1 MQTDTE
7 TARSLLSGID
17 DSGLSSAAYA
27 RAIRNTYYRGM
38 NGVKYEDTP
47 GYSDAAKLPETQ
59 RRAVWE
65 AGKQRRAAKVQEREA
80 LIDSGKAGTRES
92 GVTMQESAK
101 SIRNL
106 IKQQQTGM
114 AEAGLHIEVYASTE
128 SERQNGAPNG
138 IYRSS
143 DGTIHIDLNA
153 GDNGQGTVAYALAHE
168 TTHFIQD
175 YSPAKFET
183 YAELIIAAAES
194 KGISYDSLLARQ
206 LARLSEMEEY
216 KNLSETELQDIAY
229 DETIAEMS
237 ETILTDTD
245 AANRLSQ
252 QIYKQDKTLWQK
264 IKDFFTGLVEKLRNA
279 YKDSDP
285 DSDIGRMLKRAVQ
298 DNAEIAQAWAEAV
311 AEAGE
316 NYQLQDGQKKNAR
329 EGERYSLRGYTE
341 QQKKNWE
348 SSKRIV
354 IYDNQEQLSQ
364 FISDSIADKTMD
376 KKMYFGAIPAD
387 LASRIK
393 SDTGVN
399 VENFNL
405 SLGSYEV
412 RKILKDHGNAAKEA
426 ARGQRAIV
434 ADDFGHIT
442 DIILNP
448 TEITLS
454 NQDYMGKPAIIF
466 SGDHNGRMN
475 VVAVVSDKRLDLFVQ
490 TVYTNVKKG
499 NLATPTGE
507 QAPINTP
514 EANSSTVSNN
524 SIRKSSRNVNSISEN
539 QTETENFKKWFGDW
553 QNDPAKASKVV
564 NADGTPK
571 VLYHQTSADFTFFE
585 PRHEGAGTRGQDTPF
600 GIFMKSSDRNIGVK
614 GVQTR

>member
-1 MQTDTE
+1 MRIPRD
-7 TARSLLSGID
+7 
-17 DSGLSSAAYA
+17 
-27 RAIRNTYYRGM
+27 IR
-38 NGVKYEDTP
+38 
-47 GYSDAAKLPETQ
+47 
-59 RRAVWE
+59 
-65 AGKQRRAAKVQEREA
+65 
-80 LIDSGKAGTRES
+80 TRES

-101 SIRNL
+101 SIRSLN
-106 IKQQQTGM
+106 KQQQTGM
-114 AEAGLHIEVYASTE
+114 
-128 SERQNGAPNG
+128 
-138 IYRSS
+138 
-143 DGTIHIDLNA
+143 
-153 GDNGQGTVAYALAHE
+153 
-168 TTHFIQD
+168 
-175 YSPAKFET
+175 
-183 YAELIIAAAES
+183 AAAES

-252 QIYKQDKTLWQK
+252 QIYKQDRTLWQK

-279 YKDSDP
+279 YRDSDP

-311 AEAGE
+311 SEAGE
-316 NYQLQDGQKKNAR
+316 NYQLQDGQKNIAR
-329 EGERYSLRGYTE
+329 VGERYSLRGYTE

-387 LASRIK
+387 LASRIR

-442 DIILNP
+442 DVVLNP

-553 QNDPAKASKVV
+553 QNDPASASKVV
-564 NADGTPK
+564 NEDGTPK
-571 VLYHQTSADFTFFE
+571 VMYHGTNAEFTVFDRAQGKKKVHLNVFGDGNYFTAL
-585 PRHEGAGTRGQDTPF
+585 REGASRYGANVVEAYLDIKNPYVKKDGFNTVADQIASEF
-600 GIFMKSSDRNIGVK
+600 GIARDSIKGSDVSSFLRQRGYDGRL
-614 GVQTR
+614 

>member
-27 RAIRNTYYRGM
+27 RAIQNAYYRGM
-38 NGVKYEDTP
+38 NGVKFEDTP
-47 GYSDAAKLPETQ
+47 GYSDTAKLPETQ
-59 RRAVWE
+59 RRAAWE
-65 AGKQRRAAKVQEREA
+65 AGKQRRAAKVREQSA

-101 SIRNL
+101 SIRSLN
-106 IKQQQTGM
+106 KQQQTGM
-114 AEAGLHIEVYASTE
+114 
-128 SERQNGAPNG
+128 
-138 IYRSS
+138 
-143 DGTIHIDLNA
+143 
-153 GDNGQGTVAYALAHE
+153 
-168 TTHFIQD
+168 
-175 YSPAKFET
+175 
-183 YAELIIAAAES
+183 AAAES

-252 QIYKQDKTLWQK
+252 QIYKQDRTLWQK

-279 YKDSDP
+279 YRDSDP

-311 AEAGE
+311 SEAGE
-316 NYQLQDGQKKNAR
+316 NYQLQDGQKNIAR
-329 EGERYSLRGYTE
+329 VGERYSLRGYTE

-387 LASRIK
+387 LASRIR

-442 DIILNP
+442 DVVLNP

-553 QNDPAKASKVV
+553 QNDPASASKVV
-564 NADGTPK
+564 NEDGTPK
-571 VLYHQTSADFTFFE
+571 VMYHGTNAEFTVFDRAQGKKKVHLNVFGDGNYFTAL
-585 PRHEGAGTRGQDTPF
+585 REGASRYGANVVEAYLDIKNPYVKKDGFNTVADQIASEF
-600 GIFMKSSDRNIGVK
+600 GIARDSIKGSDVSSFLRQRGYDGRL
-614 GVQTR
+614 

>member
-1 MQTDTE
+1 M
-7 TARSLLSGID
+7 LSGID

-27 RAIRNTYYRGM
+27 RAIQNAYYRGM
-38 NGVKYEDTP
+38 NGVKFEDTP

-59 RRAVWE
+59 RRAAWE

-106 IKQQQTGM
+106 NKQQQTGM
-114 AEAGLHIEVYASTE
+114 
-128 SERQNGAPNG
+128 
-138 IYRSS
+138 
-143 DGTIHIDLNA
+143 
-153 GDNGQGTVAYALAHE
+153 
-168 TTHFIQD
+168 
-175 YSPAKFET
+175 
-183 YAELIIAAAES
+183 AAAES

-216 KNLSETELQDIAY
+216 KNLSETELQEIAY

-237 ETILTDTD
+237 ETVLTDTD

-252 QIYKQDKTLWQK
+252 QIYKQDRTLWQK
-264 IKDFFTGLVEKLRNA
+264 IKDFFTGLVEKLRSA
-279 YKDSDP
+279 YRDSDP

-311 AEAGE
+311 REAGE
-316 NYQLQDGQKKNAR
+316 NYQLQDGKKNIAR
-329 EGERYSLRGYTE
+329 VGERYSLRGYTE

-387 LASRIK
+387 LASRIR

-442 DIILNP
+442 DVVLNP

-553 QNDPAKASKVV
+553 QNDPASASKVV
-564 NADGTPK
+564 NEDGTPK
-571 VLYHQTSADFTFFE
+571 VMYHGTNAEFTVFDRAQGKKKVHLNVFGDGNYFTAL
-585 PRHEGAGTRGQDTPF
+585 REGASRYGANVVEAYLDIKNPYVKKDGFNTVADQIASEF
-600 GIFMKSSDRNIGVK
+600 GIARDSIKGSDVSSFLRQRGYDGRL
-614 GVQTR
+614 